1 MTDEQAAEYFAP
13 EEPEEELSPDD
24 TGDDELDG
32 GDTPTEPPTTP
43 FEPPNDDNGDDT
55 PDDQQ
60 PPSEPQETPNDDDN
74 ADIPEN
80 DNEPEVIYRPIY
92 VRVPI
97 YIERDPEPVEP
108 SFVCG
113 DAVMMCPAPLCWKD
127 MTMVCCIWRTV

>member
-1 MTDEQAAEYFAP
+1 MI
-13 EEPEEELSPDD
+13 S
-24 TGDDELDG
+24 
-32 GDTPTEPPTTP
+32 
-43 FEPPNDDNGDDT
+43 NRR
-55 PDDQQ
+55 
-60 PPSEPQETPNDDDN
+60 PSRQETPNDDDN

-113 DAVMMCPAPLCWKD
+113 DAVIDVSRSVVLEGYDDGLLHLEDGLTRAQFMTILYRLLDEVPLNAMKALIPSLP
-127 MTMVCCIWRTV
+127 M